1 MVRTRSHRR
10 RDGTSATVLSAIVPA
25 RQAEICSRVTRRNGD
40 GKDGY
45 QEIAINFSAMQK
57 GKQADMV
64 MQPDDIVYIPFSY
77 FRNIVSNGAGIV
89 ASTSSAALY
98 AIP

>member
-1 MVRTRSHRR
+1 VALAG
-10 RDGTSATVLSAIVPA
+10 GTSPSAVPSHA
-25 RQAEICSRVTRRNGD
+25 KLMRRNGD

-57 GKQADMV
+57 GKQPDLV